1 MRFYCL
7 LYQLYFLIHSEQFT
21 LAEQMAKQM
30 NYGPSQNSGRRSRD
44 SMDSSARKRV
54 NGGSGHSSVASAP
67 IKRDLF
73 TPQNQES
80 PRGSV
85 PITPQ
90 NHKSPRSAPTPPV
103 PQNWYDAGDLG
114 LPTGWIV
121 RQDKRSF
128 QSPKGTRYRSL
139 KAARE
144 SLLDG
149 HKLIEGNLT
158 HHELDFISRVLT
170 VEKDVQG

>member
-1 MRFYCL
+1 MRFYYL

-90 NHKSPRSAPTPPV
+90 NQKSPRSAPTPAT

-114 LPTGWIV
+114 LPAGWIV

-144 SLLDG
+144 SLLG
-149 HKLIEGNLT
+149 G
-158 HHELDFISRVLT
+158 HELI
-170 VEKDVQG
+170 

>member
-1 MRFYCL
+1 
-7 LYQLYFLIHSEQFT
+7 
-21 LAEQMAKQM
+21 M

-90 NHKSPRSAPTPPV
+90 NQKSPRSAPTPAT

-114 LPTGWIV
+114 LPAGWIV
-121 RQDKRSF
+121 REDKRFF
-128 QSPKGTRYRSL
+128 QSPKGSKHRSL
-139 KAARE
+139 KAALR
-144 SLLDG
+144 SVLDG
-149 HKLIEGNLT
+149 DKLVEGSLT
-158 HHELDFISRVLT
+158 HHEVDFINKVLK
-170 VEKDVQG
+170 VQKDVQG